1 MRRHFTA
8 GFDMRLDIA
17 AAIAVLGLGIA
28 GQALAGDISP
38 QANREYLAANAK
50 KPGVVVLPS
59 GLQYRIIKSGAGQ
72 TPHPE
77 DLVTVSY
84 KGALVD
90 GTVFDQTKPGE
101 TRNLPAGKVV
111 PGWVEALS
119 LMKEGDEWE
128 LVIPS
133 DLGYGPQGAGNGD
146 IPGDQ
151 TLVFDMTLV
160 SVQPAE

>member
-1 MRRHFTA
+1 
-8 GFDMRLDIA
+8 MRLRIS
-17 AAIAVLGLGIA
+17 AAIAALGLSLA
-28 GQALAGDISP
+28 GEALAGDISP
-38 QANREYLAANAK
+38 QANREYLAANAA

-59 GLQYRIIKSGAGQ
+59 GLQYRIVKSGAGE

-77 DLVTVSY
+77 DVVTVSY

-101 TRNLPAGKVV
+101 TRNLPAGKVI

-119 LMKEGDEWE
+119 LMKEGDEWQ

-133 DLGYGPQGAGNGD
+133 DLGYGATRAGNGA
-146 IPGDQ
+146 IPPNQ
-151 TLVFDMTLV
+151 VLVFDMHLV
-160 SVQPAE
+160 AVVRAK

>member
-1 MRRHFTA
+1 
-8 GFDMRLDIA
+8 MRLGIS
-17 AAIAVLGLGIA
+17 AAIAALVFGVAGL
-28 GQALAGDISP
+28 ALAGDISP

-77 DLVTVSY
+77 DTVTVSY

-90 GTVFDQTKPGE
+90 GIVFDQTKPGE
-101 TRNLPAGKVV
+101 TRNLPAGKVI
-111 PGWVEALS
+111 PGWIEALS

-133 DLGYGPQGAGNGD
+133 ELGYGAARAGEK
-146 IPGDQ
+146 IPPNQ
-151 TLVFDMTLV
+151 VLVFDMQLIAV
-160 SVQPAE
+160 VRAKP